1 MCQSNS
7 TRVKSDSSP
16 LTLANR
22 SFVCNSILAST
33 KVAIKINA
41 TVVGDINL
49 VATSDGIDSIT
60 SQNNARLNAKTMDNV
75 VLWIAIHERF
85 RKKGNEISAK

>member
-1 MCQSNS
+1 MCQSSS

-33 KVAIKINA
+33 KVAIEINA
-41 TVVGDINL
+41 PVVGDINL
-49 VATSDGIDSIT
+49 VVTIDGIDSI
-60 SQNNARLNAKTMDNV
+60 S
-75 VLWIAIHERF
+75 
-85 RKKGNEISAK
+85 